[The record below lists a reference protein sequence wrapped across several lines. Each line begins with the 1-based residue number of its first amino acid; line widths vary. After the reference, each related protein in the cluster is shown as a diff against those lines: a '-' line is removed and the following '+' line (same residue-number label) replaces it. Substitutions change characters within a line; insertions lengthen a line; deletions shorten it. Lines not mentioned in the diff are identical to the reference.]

1 MNMNKLGIF
10 LIASAVLLSACGQRS
25 DDLVVNGIGQVDAN
39 GNPID
44 PDSPSLGA
52 ALPDI
57 LDVRVISDVSNL
69 DTGSIAVAT
78 ITAYVLDE
86 DNNSVSGEPVR
97 FRSTGVHCSPLI
109 RRPMIAVRR
118 GQHLVCSRNFAS
130 KTS

>member
-25 DDLVVNGIGQVDAN
+25 EELAVDGIGQVDAN

-69 DTGSIAVAT
+69 DTGSIDVAT

-86 DNNSVSGEPVR
+86 DNNSVSGEAVK
-97 FRSTGVHCSPLI
+97 FRSTGGALLSICLLYTSPSP
-109 RRPMIAVRR
+109 RDR
-118 GQHLVCSRNFAS
+118 G
-130 KTS
+130 